1 MSLPERHPYGTARS
15 QFGELFLPSGGGP
28 WPVAV
33 VLHGGFWRAQYG
45 RRLMRP
51 VCADLA
57 GRGWAAFNVEY
68 RRLGRLSG
76 GGFPRTLEDVAAA
89 VDHLAELP
97 AHRRVGT
104 GNDAG
109 AREPLQSAAG
119 DDDSVRSPNEP
130 GGHDPGR
137 SPSAAGDDE
146 PPSAPGGAPRA
157 LDLSRVVA
165 IGHSAGGHLAAWL
178 ATRKRARV
186 PVTAVVAQAGVVD
199 LRLASELGLSRGVVN
214 RFLGGAPAAVPERCA
229 AASPAERLPLGVP
242 ALLTH
247 GGRDDIVPPV
257 MSERFAAAAR
267 AAGDEVELVVE
278 PDEGHF
284 GHLDVENPL
293 WRAVTEWI
301 R

>member
-15 QFGELFLPSGGGP
+15 QYGELFLPAGDGP

-45 RRLMRP
+45 RKLMRP
-51 VCADLA
+51 LCADLA
-57 GRGWAAFNVEY
+57 ARGWAAFNVEY

-76 GGFPRTLEDVAAA
+76 GGYPRTLEDVAAA

-97 AHRRVGT
+97 AHGT
-104 GNDAG
+104 G
-109 AREPLQSAAG
+109 
-119 DDDSVRSPNEP
+119 
-130 GGHDPGR
+130 
-137 SPSAAGDDE
+137 
-146 PPSAPGGAPRA
+146 A

-165 IGHSAGGHLAAWL
+165 IGHSAGGQLAAWL
-178 ATRKRARV
+178 ATRPDPRV
-186 PVTAVVAQAGVVD
+186 RVTAVVAQSGVVD
-199 LRLASELGLSRGVVN
+199 LRLASELGLSRGVVD
-214 RFLGGAPAAVPERCA
+214 RFLGGRPAVVPERCA

-267 AAGDEVELVVE
+267 AAGDEVDMVIE
-278 PDEGHF
+278 PREGHF
-284 GHLDVENPL
+284 AHLDVGNPL
-293 WRAVTEWI
+293 WRAVTAWI